1 MSQVTTDTTLEVST
15 SVNPKFSIQGYFS
28 RIGYEGST
36 EPTLVNLRAIH
47 KLHAQAIPFENLN
60 PFLRIPVMLDI
71 DSLYRKLVLNRRG
84 GYCFEHNLLLMETLK
99 TMGYDVKGLAAR
111 VIWNSPE
118 GTLNARGHML
128 LLITLDKSQFLADAG
143 FGGLTLT
150 APLLLK
156 PEVEQHTPH
165 ENFKLTQSGEEFIL
179 HANVQGMWKHVYSFG
194 LQQNFL
200 PDYEVASW
208 YLSNH
213 PTSHFVTGLIAAIPF
228 DNGRHTL
235 RNNDFATH
243 FLNGDHDRKRIDN
256 VDEMK
261 AILEN
266 TFQIVLPEIPHLD
279 DSLQRIIHPSTGT

>member
-1 MSQVTTDTTLEVST
+1 MSQTTSDTIPEVLST
-15 SVNPKFSIQGYFS
+15 EKSKFSIQGYFS
-28 RIGYEGST
+28 RIGYKGNS
-36 EPTLVNLRAIH
+36 EPNLENLRTIH
-47 KLHAQAIPFENLN
+47 RLHAQAIPFENLN
-60 PFLRIPVMLDI
+60 PFLRIPVVLDI
-71 DSLYRKLVLNRRG
+71 DSLYLKLVLSQRG

-111 VIWNSPE
+111 VLWNSPE

-128 LLITLDKSQFLADAG
+128 LLITLDKSQFLADTG

-156 PEVEQHTPH
+156 PDIEQHTPH

-179 HANVQGMWKHVYSFG
+179 HASVQGMWKRLYSFG

-228 DNGRHTL
+228 DKGRHTL

-243 FLNGDHDRKRIDN
+243 FLNGDHDRRRIDN

-266 TFQIVLPEIPHLD
+266 TFQIVLPQVPHLD
-279 DSLQRIIHPSTGT
+279 DSLQRITHPAIAT

>member
-156 PEVEQHTPH
+156 PEIEQHTPH

-200 PDYEVASW
+200 PDYEVAIW

-228 DNGRHTL
+228 DKGRHTL